1 MLVLRIRL
9 DEHGVAFPSMRLW
22 AKEAR
27 MSVNYLRRHIAF
39 AVENGWLAI
48 EQEVLGG
55 KAYARKLNCYLA
67 TVPAGIKLH
76 AKDEELAEQADAACI
91 TQRDTASSLN
101 GASCVM
107 HGDTDS
113 LSCVTQDDTRSCAI
127 APVSAHS
134 IEGTPE
140 NLRSVSRRPPSL
152 CHETPKSV
160 SPNGLSVSHRVI
172 RKSSSEVLE
181 VSNSEEGAA
190 LSRTTATLETLDRKP
205 SEPEEARVAKA
216 IKMLK
221 ADPTYPTGTLAR
233 MFELSEE
240 QIQSVRRSA

>member
-27 MSVNYLRRHIAF
+27 MSVNYLRKHIAF

-48 EQEVLGG
+48 KQEDLGG
-55 KAYARKLNCYLA
+55 KAYARKLNTYIA

-76 AKDEELAEQADAACI
+76 AKDEELAEQADTLCI
-91 TQRDTASSLN
+91 TQRDTASPLN

-113 LSCVTQDDTRSCAI
+113 PPCVTQDDTTLSGDT
-127 APVSAHS
+127 PVSMNSTEIAS
-134 IEGTPE
+134 ETVE
-140 NLRSVSRRPPSL
+140 SVSRRPPSL
-152 CHETPKSV
+152 CHETPQSV
-160 SPNGLSVSHRVI
+160 SPNGISVSPRVI
-172 RKSSSEVLE
+172 RKSSSEVLK
-181 VSNSEEGAA
+181 SPIQREGAA
-190 LSRTTATLETLDRKP
+190 LSRITAPVEIVNRKP
-205 SEPEEARVAKA
+205 SESEEARVAKV

-221 ADPTYPTGTLAR
+221 ADPTYPTGTLAK

-240 QIQSVRRSA
+240 RIQNLRRSA